1 MKKILALIGFV
12 TICLTIHAQQDLL
25 LSQQFFSRINKN
37 PAGTGNVTDLDL
49 FLLGRYQYIEIK
61 DAPRSGV
68 FNAQT
73 FIDKWN
79 SGLGLSISYDQAGPG
94 RSTTNAKL
102 AYAYTANL
110 TDKMIL
116 SLGLSAGILNG
127 YFDPSKY
134 KWADPDEWQQGM
146 DGIPTDVVNEISPDF
161 DFGFELTTPRFLFGA
176 SATHIT
182 NGESTTTVSGR
193 HFYSYIRYIF
203 PVSESFELAPAA
215 VWMHKPAPKMDDI
228 TAEKLGITKS
238 GGFKGVDVVE
248 LQLMAFYERFLW
260 GGLTYHPDIHDN
272 FKTNPVAVTVG
283 IEYREFRIGYT
294 FDWAFGDASRL
305 SGNAQEL
312 MLSYSISNRNKPQ
325 PPRFE

>member
-12 TICLTIHAQQDLL
+12 MMCLTVNAQQDLL

-61 DAPRSGV
+61 DAPKSGV
-68 FNAQT
+68 LNAQT
-73 FIDKWN
+73 FVDKWS
-79 SGLGLSISYDQAGPG
+79 SGIGLSVSFDKVGPG
-94 RSTTNAKL
+94 RSTTNAKF

-110 TDKMIL
+110 TNDLIL
-116 SLGLSAGILNG
+116 SLGLSGGIQSG

-134 KWADPDEWQQGM
+134 TPEDPTEFLDMQAENK
-146 DGIPTDVVNEISPDF
+146 ITPDF

-182 NGESTTTVSGR
+182 QNQSTTFISGR
-193 HFYSYIRYIF
+193 HFYSYIRYMF
-203 PVSESFELAPAA
+203 PVSQSLEVAPAL
-215 VWMHKPAPKMDDI
+215 VWMHKSAPKLDDV
-228 TAEKLGITKS
+228 TAQRLKISKS

-248 LQLMAFYERFLW
+248 LQVMAFYERFLW
-260 GGLTYHPDIHDN
+260 GGLTYSPDIHDKFN
-272 FKTNPVAVTVG
+272 TNPVAATVG
-283 IEYREFRIGYT
+283 IEYRDFRIGYT
-294 FDWAFGDASRL
+294 FGWAFGDASRL

-312 MLSYSISNRNKPQ
+312 MLSYSISGRNKAQQ
-325 PPRFE
+325 PVFE